1 MTPLPEF
8 AVVELAKLWCTKSH
22 SNA

>member
-8 AVVELAKLWCTKSH
+8 AVVQLAKLWCTKSH